1 MSEEE
6 DEENGREEGMRERET
21 VNLLAGE
28 KEGKGAPG
36 EREYTRVRTRA
47 LNRVC

>member
-28 KEGKGAPG
+28 REGKGAPG
-36 EREYTRVRTRA
+36 AGFLATY
-47 LNRVC
+47 